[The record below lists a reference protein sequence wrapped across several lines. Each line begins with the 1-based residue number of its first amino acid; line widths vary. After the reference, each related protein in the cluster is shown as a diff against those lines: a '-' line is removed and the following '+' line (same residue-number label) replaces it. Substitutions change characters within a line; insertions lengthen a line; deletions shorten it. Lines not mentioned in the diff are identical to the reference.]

1 MPEPIVD
8 GKLKFHTPLA
18 PHQVRP
24 LPRILSEADLED
36 FRSRLCDAAEHMFAE
51 RGPEA
56 VTIRELAAAVGVSP
70 MTPYRYFKD
79 KDAILA
85 AVRARA
91 FDRHADT
98 LEAAYAAYAD
108 NPAARPAALAQAYI
122 QFALDH
128 PEAYKLMFDVHQP
141 SAGDYPDLVRAGERS
156 RRTMSLQLRTRDGA
170 DVSLPR
176 EEADFIAHM
185 YWAALHGPLMLHM
198 SGMLPSQISPAALI
212 GALMTNLDKAIRG
225 GAKGKPL

>member
-1 MPEPIVD
+1 MSNR
-8 GKLKFHTPLA
+8 
-18 PHQVRP
+18 VRL
-24 LPRILSEADLED
+24 LPRILSDADLED
-36 FRSRLCDAAEHMFAE
+36 FRARLCDAAEHMFAE

-91 FDRHADT
+91 FDRHADL
-98 LEAAYAAYAD
+98 LESAYAAHAD
-108 NPAARPAALAQAYI
+108 DPAARPAALAQAYV

-156 RRTMSLQLRTRDGA
+156 RRTMSLHMETADGGGA
-170 DVSLPR
+170 ALPQS
-176 EEADFIAHM
+176 EADFIAHM

-198 SGMLPSQISPAALI
+198 SGMLPAKISASALVGALI
-212 GALMTNLDKAIRG
+212 SNLDKALRG
-225 GAKGKPL
+225 AARSDWGPGPH

>member
-1 MPEPIVD
+1 MPKNLSPD
-8 GKLKFHTPLA
+8 D
-18 PHQVRP
+18 
-24 LPRILSEADLED
+24 ILQFQD
-36 FRSRLCDAAEHMFAE
+36 RLCDAAAHLFVTH
-51 RGPEA
+51 GPEA
-56 VTIRELAAAVGVSP
+56 VTIRQLASAVGVSP

-91 FDRHADT
+91 FDRHADL
-98 LEAAYAAYAD
+98 LESAYAAYAD
-108 NPAARPAALAQAYI
+108 DPAARPAALAQAYV

-156 RRTMSLQLRTRDGA
+156 RRTMSLQMETADGGGVA
-170 DVSLPR
+170 LPQS
-176 EEADFIAHM
+176 EADFIAHM

-198 SGMLPSQISPAALI
+198 SGMLPAKISASALVGALI
-212 GALMTNLDKAIRG
+212 SNLDKALRG
-225 GAKGKPL
+225 AARSDWSPGPH

>member
-1 MPEPIVD
+1 
-8 GKLKFHTPLA
+8 
-18 PHQVRP
+18 
-24 LPRILSEADLED
+24 LPRILSDADVAD
-36 FRSRLCDAAEHMFAE
+36 FRARMCDAAEHMFAE

-56 VTIRELAAAVGVSP
+56 VTIRELAAAIGVSP

-91 FDRHADT
+91 FDRHADL
-98 LEAAYAAYAD
+98 LEAAYDAYAD

-156 RRTMSLQLRTRDGA
+156 RRTMSLQMDTAGGGGVA
-170 DVSLPR
+170 LPQS
-176 EEADFIAHM
+176 ETDFIAHM

-198 SGMLPSQISPAALI
+198 SGMLPANISASALI
-212 GALMTNLDKAIRG
+212 GALISSLDKALRG
-225 GAKGKPL
+225 AARPDWGPPQ